1 MKVLLINPTW
11 KVLVSQK
18 GKRYN
23 RHFPP
28 LDLLNCAAFLEQEKI
43 GVEVLDANISE
54 LSPLEIADY
63 ASRFD
68 KVFITSAPYYNW
80 QCPNIDFDVF
90 LNFIKPFDKQN
101 LYLMG
106 THCSIYPEK
115 VLQLT
120 EVAGVIKGEPEYMI
134 LEICQDK
141 ASRDIQG
148 LTFKLNGDI
157 VSNPN
162 RDLFSLNQ
170 LPIPAYHLL
179 DPKKYGY
186 EILGDNFM
194 VFEGSRGCPYK
205 CFFCL
210 QIMYENRYRKKVVSK
225 LIAEV
230 DYAIQEFGVENGYFY
245 DLEFTLNKDLVNKLC
260 DHLIERKYN
269 FSWACQTRPD
279 SVDPQILKKM
289 KEAGCK
295 IIHFG
300 VETGSENILKLMN
313 KDITLQE
320 IEKGIEM
327 TKRVGIETACF
338 FLFGFPGETEADF
351 SKTINFAK
359 RLNPT
364 YASFHVA
371 IPYPSTEFFNLLPPS
386 AIEGEDKAGTGISFP
401 EAYTNEHT
409 LEELKSVARKAFLQ
423 FYLRPKYIF
432 SRLLTGNPSSWLKQ
446 LKLFI
451 SFIR

>member
-1 MKVLLINPTW
+1 MKVLLINPAW
-11 KVLVSQK
+11 EAIISRK

-28 LDLLNCAAFLEQEKI
+28 LDLLSCAALLEQEKI

-68 KVFITSAPYYNW
+68 NVFITSTPYYKW
-80 QCPNIDFDVF
+80 QCPNLDFDVF

-115 VLQLT
+115 ALQLT
-120 EVAGVIKGEPEYMI
+120 ETAGIIRGEPEYTI
-134 LEICQDK
+134 LEICQGK
-141 ASRDIQG
+141 TFRNIQG

-157 VSNPN
+157 IFNPD
-162 RDLFSLNQ
+162 RELLSLDQ

-205 CFFCL
+205 CIFCL
-210 QIMYENRYRKKVVSK
+210 QIMYGNRYRKKSVAK

-230 DYAIQEFGVENGYFY
+230 DYAIHELGVKNGYFY

-260 DHLIERKYN
+260 DHLIKRKYN
-269 FSWACQTRPD
+269 FSWTCQTRAD
-279 SVDPQILKKM
+279 SVDQQILKKM

-300 VETGSENILKLMN
+300 VEAGSEKTLKLIN
-313 KDITLQE
+313 KKIALQE
-320 IEKGIEM
+320 IERGIEM
-327 TKRVGIETACF
+327 TKRAGIETACF
-338 FLFGFPGETEADF
+338 FMFGFPGETEVDF
-351 SKTINFAK
+351 LKTINLAK

-371 IPYPSTEFFNLLPPS
+371 TPYPGTEFFNSLETNQS
-386 AIEGEDKAGTGISFP
+386 GIIFP
-401 EAYTNEHT
+401 EAYTKEHT
-409 LEELKSVARKAFLQ
+409 LEELESVTRKAFLQ

-432 SRLLTGNPSSWLKQ
+432 SRLWSGSPTSWLKQ

-451 SFIR
+451 SFVK